1 MEACVGYQID
11 LDYHYCS
18 LYTAVEN
25 SCPSGYEF
33 NEEENLA
40 ITLGD
45 LKSKKGYYGYYGD
58 YNSRC
63 YGKINGKN
71 IKHSVQSCYFLY
83 YKI

>member
-40 ITLGD
+40 LTLGD
-45 LKSKKGYYGYYGD
+45 LKSKKGYYGHYGD
-58 YNSRC
+58 YSSRC
-63 YGKINGKN
+63 YGKICQV
-71 IKHSVQSCYFLY
+71 SFLKFVTIRTNVVR
-83 YKI
+83 KI